1 MGVELGG
8 VWFIMRGEPVEG
20 VCMGINMEGW
30 WCKDLL
36 GGWSSMYD
44 YGLVYDRYWVG
55 RMVMVVDLGLFGL
68 GG

>member
-1 MGVELGG
+1 
-8 VWFIMRGEPVEG
+8 
-20 VCMGINMEGW
+20 
-30 WCKDLL
+30 
-36 GGWSSMYD
+36 MYD